1 MEEVQ
6 KVIQKMEESLV
17 DYDYQKVA
25 DNFNELK
32 TMLSII
38 VPFLGSQKEM
48 DTIIEKQM
56 TFIYQSVT
64 DVSKKSE
71 ACCKLITANETTE
84 QIQKN
89 LKEAQECHD
98 ILDRADKCV
107 SLQRIFEEN
116 SFGEYRSTLEDQLKQ
131 IFNQNL
137 EAIKKAIEHE
147 NTEDLKQIRVI
158 KMIK

>member
-1 MEEVQ
+1 M
-6 KVIQKMEESLV
+6 
-17 DYDYQKVA
+17 A

-32 TMLSII
+32 TTLSII
-38 VPFLGSQKEM
+38 VPFLGSQKDM

-56 TFIYQSVT
+56 RFIYQSVT

-89 LKEAQECHD
+89 LKEAQEYHD

-107 SLQRIFEEN
+107 SLQRIFEES
-116 SFGEYRSTLEDQLKQ
+116 SFAEYRSTLEDKLKE
-131 IFNQNL
+131 IFHQNL
-137 EAIKKAIEHE
+137 ETIKNAIELE
-147 NTEDLKQIRVI
+147 NTEDLKQISDI
-158 KMIK
+158 KKIK